1 MLSDEGPR
9 SPRDQGTGG
18 RDFEDY
24 PPEAGPAQ
32 VGKAPL
38 PSGRRDALKTGVEGG
53 TSAVERR
60 ETVKKKAARA
70 AGAAASHAGGKR
82 SSQKS

>member
-1 MLSDEGPR
+1 MLIDQGPR
-9 SPRDQGTGG
+9 SPTDQGTGG

-38 PSGRRDALKTGVEGG
+38 PKGSRGALKMGIERG

-60 ETVKKKAARA
+60 ETVKRKATRA
-70 AGAAASHAGGKR
+70 AGAAASRAGGKK